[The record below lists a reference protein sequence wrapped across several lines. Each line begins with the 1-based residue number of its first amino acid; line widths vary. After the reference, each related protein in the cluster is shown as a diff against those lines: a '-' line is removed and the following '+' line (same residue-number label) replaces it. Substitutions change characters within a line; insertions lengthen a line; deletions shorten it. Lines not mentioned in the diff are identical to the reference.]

1 MIDRIGSRGSVRVLT
16 ARACACVP
24 WHGDGGCALCFS
36 EGLGIILGALV
47 GRCRVTDE
55 AGGHRRGRGAEAE
68 GGVTRGKAPKP
79 RRAGRL
85 QKPVL
90 PGVCGGRSPAQPL
103 G

>member
-1 MIDRIGSRGSVRVLT
+1 MCPLAWGR
-16 ARACACVP
+16 
-24 WHGDGGCALCFS
+24 GCALCFS

-47 GRCRVTDE
+47 GRRRVTTAARGVSDE

-90 PGVCGGRSPAQPL
+90 PGVCGGRSPAPPL